1 MAAVAGSCPAVPDR
15 SGRRRLA
22 WGLCLA
28 ALLAELAGCAGTPHR
43 EPAPTIALPPLP
55 KNIAT
60 IPNAIPRI
68 EPRAAHGN
76 PPFYEVGGRRYY
88 VLATAAGYEA
98 TGVASWY
105 GPTFD
110 GLRTSDGD
118 RYDMYAMTAAH
129 KTLPLPCY
137 VRVTNLSNG
146 RSIVVKV
153 NDRGPFVA
161 NRLIDLSYV
170 AAAKLDMLGT
180 GTALVEVKA
189 ITPQTPVEL
198 TRVAESPPPT
208 LYVQVGAFA
217 VQAHAERV
225 VSRLQAGGLAGAFV
239 FGPPAARG
247 HLYRVRIGPVAGV
260 PEFDRLVA
268 RLTALG
274 YPGARLVAP

>member
-1 MAAVAGSCPAVPDR
+1 M
-15 SGRRRLA
+15 
-22 WGLCLA
+22 A
-28 ALLAELAGCAGTPHR
+28 ALLAGCATTRPPPAQAPPITL
-43 EPAPTIALPPLP
+43 PAPP
-55 KNIAT
+55 KDLAA
-60 IPNAIPRI
+60 IPNAVPRA

-76 PPFYEVGGRRYY
+76 PPFYQVDGKRYY
-88 VLATAAGYEA
+88 VLATAEGYEA

-105 GPTFD
+105 GPNFN

-137 VRVTNLSNG
+137 VRVTNLGNG

-170 AAAKLDMLGT
+170 AAAKLDMLAT
-180 GTALVEVKA
+180 GTALVEVRA
-189 ITPQTPVEL
+189 ITPSTPLQL
-198 TRVAESPPPT
+198 TRTAESPPAL

-217 VQAHAERV
+217 VQAHAEQIV
-225 VSRLQAGGLAGAFV
+225 AHLHAAGFASAFI

-247 HLYRVRIGPVAGV
+247 HLYRVRIGPVGGV
-260 PEFDRLVA
+260 PEFDQMVA
-268 RLTALG
+268 RLTAIG